1 MKSETRM
8 QPLIK
13 MHKFQPGN
21 RMIYR
26 EKRFVYCNSSPL
38 AAAST
43 RFASVK
49 DFGPAAGVALPEFA
63 RIGASIRVG
72 CA

>member
-1 MKSETRM
+1 
-8 QPLIK
+8 
-13 MHKFQPGN
+13 
-21 RMIYR
+21 MIYR